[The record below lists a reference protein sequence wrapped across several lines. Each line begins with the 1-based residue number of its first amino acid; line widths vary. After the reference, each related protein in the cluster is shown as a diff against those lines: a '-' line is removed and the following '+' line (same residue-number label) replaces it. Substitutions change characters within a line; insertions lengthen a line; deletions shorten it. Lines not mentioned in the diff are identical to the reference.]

1 MFLSLEQE
9 IRDTMLRIEMDTS
22 EGGASADDLERLSAL
37 LKRWTNLCQGE
48 WWFRP
53 NWIMDGDRMVLLTE
67 TSVRFS
73 PNGKG

>member
-22 EGGASADDLERLSAL
+22 EGGASADDLERLSTL
-37 LKRWTNLCQGE
+37 LKRWTKLCQGE

-53 NWIMDGDRMVLLTE
+53 NWTMDGDRMVLLTE